1 VKHPRSRRQIQEQ
14 PLIVRFL
21 LKDDLQQFVSDGQ
34 TIPDAASG
42 RSDFFTQSGR
52 KGLPFIHSS
61 IHLNE

>member
-1 VKHPRSRRQIQEQ
+1 
-14 PLIVRFL
+14 

-61 IHLNE
+61 K